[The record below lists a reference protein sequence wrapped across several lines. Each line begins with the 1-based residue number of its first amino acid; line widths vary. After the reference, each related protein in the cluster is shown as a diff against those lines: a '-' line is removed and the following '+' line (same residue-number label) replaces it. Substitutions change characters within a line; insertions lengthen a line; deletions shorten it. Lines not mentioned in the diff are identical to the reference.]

1 MDKRREAP
9 RNPTPP
15 PPPSDAP
22 VDEVDEASS
31 ESFPASDSPSWTPV
45 SGSGSPSRED
55 ETPRKEED
63 L

>member
-1 MDKRREAP
+1 MDKRRDASKD
-9 RNPTPP
+9 PP
-15 PPPSDAP
+15 PPPPDAC
-22 VDEVDEASS
+22 DEVDEASS

-45 SGSGSPSRED
+45 SGPGSPSREE